1 MHSLTL
7 YQNDLMKTP
16 SVLFFD
22 VNETLLELTALKK
35 SVASVLN
42 GREDLV
48 PLWFSTLLHYSLV
61 ENVTGDYKDFSEI
74 GVAALQMVAAGNSI
88 TITKDQAEDA
98 VIKPFKSLLPYKEVK
113 QALEALKNQGFT
125 LVALT
130 NSSNSGLAEKLA
142 YAGIKDNF
150 DTLLS
155 CETVG
160 AFKPNLEV
168 YSWALSKMN
177 VQAED
182 AMMIAAHGW
191 DITGA
196 KKAGM
201 QTTFIKR
208 PGKQMYPLAQ
218 RSDYTVDTLDGLVEI
233 FSNK

>member
-1 MHSLTL
+1 
-7 YQNDLMKTP
+7 MKTP

-35 SVASVLN
+35 SVTTALN
-42 GREDLV
+42 GREELV

-74 GVAALQMVAAGNSI
+74 GVAALQMVAAGNDI
-88 TITKDQAEDA
+88 TITKEQAEDA
-98 VIKPFKSLLPYKEVK
+98 VIKPFKSLTPYKEVK
-113 QALEALKNQGFT
+113 QALEALSDQGFK

-130 NSSNSGLAEKLA
+130 NSSTSGLAEKLT

-160 AFKPNLEV
+160 AFKPSLEV
-168 YSWALSKMN
+168 YIWALSKMN
-177 VQAED
+177 VDAED

-201 QTTFIKR
+201 QTTFISR

-218 RSDYTVDTLDGLVEI
+218 KPDYTVDTLDVLVDI

>member
-1 MHSLTL
+1 
-7 YQNDLMKTP
+7 MKAP

-35 SVASVLN
+35 SVTSVLN
-42 GREDLV
+42 GREELV

-74 GVAALQMVAAGNSI
+74 GVAALQMVAAGNGI
-88 TITKDQAEDA
+88 TITKEQAEDA
-98 VIKPFKSLLPYKEVK
+98 VIKPFKSLMPYKEVK
-113 QALEALKNQGFT
+113 QALEALRDQGFK

-130 NSSNSGLAEKLA
+130 NSSTSGLAEKLA

-160 AFKPNLEV
+160 AFKPSLEV
-168 YSWALSKMN
+168 YSWALSKLN
-177 VQAED
+177 VQADD

-196 KKAGM
+196 KRAGM
-201 QTTFIKR
+201 QTTFISR

-218 RSDYTVDTLDGLVEI
+218 KPDYTVDTLDGLVDI

>member
-1 MHSLTL
+1 MQ
-7 YQNDLMKTP
+7 QNNIMKTP

-35 SVASVLN
+35 SVTTALN
-42 GREDLV
+42 GREELV

-74 GVAALQMVAAGNSI
+74 GVAALQMVAAGNDI
-88 TITKDQAEDA
+88 TITKEQAEDA
-98 VIKPFKSLLPYKEVK
+98 VIKPFKSLMPYKEVK
-113 QALEALKNQGFT
+113 QALEALRDQGFK

-130 NSSNSGLAEKLA
+130 NSSTSGLAEKLA
-142 YAGIKDNF
+142 FAGIKDNF
-150 DTLLS
+150 ETLLS

-160 AFKPNLEV
+160 AFKPSLEV

-177 VQAED
+177 VEAED

-201 QTTFIKR
+201 QTTFINR

-218 RSDYTVDTLDGLVEI
+218 KPDYTVDTLDCLVDI

>member
-1 MHSLTL
+1 
-7 YQNDLMKTP
+7 MKTP

-113 QALEALKNQGFT
+113 QALKALKNQGFT

-196 KKAGM
+196 KRAGM

>member
-1 MHSLTL
+1 
-7 YQNDLMKTP
+7 MKTP

-35 SVASVLN
+35 SVTTALN
-42 GREDLV
+42 GREELV

-74 GVAALQMVAAGNSI
+74 GVAALQMVAAGNDI
-88 TITKDQAEDA
+88 TITKEQAEDA
-98 VIKPFKSLLPYKEVK
+98 VIKPFKSLMPYKEVK
-113 QALEALKNQGFT
+113 QALEELRDQGFK

-130 NSSNSGLAEKLA
+130 NSSTSGLADKLA

-160 AFKPNLEV
+160 AFKPSLEV
-168 YSWALSKMN
+168 YSWALSKLN
-177 VQAED
+177 VEAED

-201 QTTFIKR
+201 QTTFISR

-218 RSDYTVDTLDGLVEI
+218 KPDYTVDTLDGLVDI
-233 FSNK
+233 FSN

>member
-1 MHSLTL
+1 
-7 YQNDLMKTP
+7 MKTP
-16 SVLFFD
+16 STLFFD
-22 VNETLLELTALKK
+22 VNETLLDLKTLKK
-35 SVASVLN
+35 SITTVLK
-42 GREDLV
+42 GREDLI

-61 ENVTGDYKDFSEI
+61 ENVTQEYKDFSEI
-74 GVAALQMVAAGNSI
+74 GVAALQMVAAGNDI
-88 TITKDQAEDA
+88 AITKEQAETA
-98 VIKPFKSLLPYKEVK
+98 VIKPFKSLLPYVEVK
-113 QALEALKNQGFT
+113 AALIALKNQGFT

-155 CETVG
+155 CESVG
-160 AFKPNLEV
+160 AFKPSLEV
-168 YSWALSKMN
+168 YNWALSKMN

-201 QTTFIKR
+201 QTTFISR

-218 RSDYTVDTLDGLVEI
+218 MPDYTVDTLDGLVDI

>member
-1 MHSLTL
+1 
-7 YQNDLMKTP
+7 MKTP

-35 SVASVLN
+35 SVTTALN
-42 GREDLV
+42 GREELV

-74 GVAALQMVAAGNSI
+74 GVAALQMVAAGNDI
-88 TITKDQAEDA
+88 TITKEQAEDA
-98 VIKPFKSLLPYKEVK
+98 VIKPFKSLMPYKEVK
-113 QALEALKNQGFT
+113 QALEALRDQGFK

-130 NSSNSGLAEKLA
+130 NSSISGLAQKLA
-142 YAGIKDNF
+142 YAEIKDNF

-160 AFKPNLEV
+160 AFKPSLEV
-168 YSWALSKMN
+168 YSWALSKLN
-177 VQAED
+177 VEAED

-201 QTTFIKR
+201 QTTFISR

-218 RSDYTVDTLDGLVEI
+218 KPDYNVDTLDGLVDI

>member
-1 MHSLTL
+1 MQ
-7 YQNDLMKTP
+7 QNNVMKTP

-35 SVASVLN
+35 SITTVLN
-42 GREDLV
+42 GREELV

-74 GVAALQMVAAGNSI
+74 GVAALQMVAAGNDI
-88 TITKDQAEDA
+88 TITKEQAEDA
-98 VIKPFKSLLPYKEVK
+98 VIKPFKSLMPYKEVK
-113 QALEALKNQGFT
+113 QALEALRDQGFK

-130 NSSNSGLAEKLA
+130 NSSTSGLAEKLA
-142 YAGIKDNF
+142 FAGVKDNF

-160 AFKPNLEV
+160 AFKPSLEV
-168 YSWALSKMN
+168 YSWALSKLN

-201 QTTFIKR
+201 QTTFISR

-218 RSDYTVDTLDGLVEI
+218 KPDYTVDTLDGLVDI

>member
-1 MHSLTL
+1 M
-7 YQNDLMKTP
+7 NTP

-35 SVASVLN
+35 SVTAVLN
-42 GREDLV
+42 GREELV

-61 ENVTGDYKDFSEI
+61 ENVTGDYRGFSEI
-74 GVAALQMVAAGNSI
+74 GVAALQMVAAGNDI
-88 TITKDQAEDA
+88 TITKEQAEDA
-98 VIKPFKSLLPYKEVK
+98 VVKPFKSLQPYKEVK
-113 QALEALKNQGFT
+113 QALKSLKNQGFKI
-125 LVALT
+125 VALT
-130 NSSNSGLAEKLA
+130 NSSNAGLAEKLA
-142 YAGIKDNF
+142 FAGIKDSF

-160 AFKPNLEV
+160 AFKPSLEV
-168 YSWALSKMN
+168 YNWALSKMN
-177 VQAED
+177 IQAED

-201 QTTFIKR
+201 QTTFINR

-218 RSDYTVDTLDGLVEI
+218 KPDYTVDTLDGLVDI
-233 FSNK
+233 FSKK